1 MIDHYLGKEL
11 VENIYFLQSPIL
23 FLNPCGEG
31 NIQGNV
37 QLIFSEDFGTKG
49 RER

>member
-31 NIQGNV
+31 NV
-37 QLIFSEDFGTKG
+37 QLILSEDFGTKVQG
-49 RER
+49 R